1 MRLVLVFTL
10 VWPQAF
16 PEGSVAVPDR
26 LRTTIALVLVTALLA
41 GCGPSRVPSH
51 TGPTPTFYHVRPG
64 DTLFSIGQRFGVD
77 PDKIQR
83 WNGVEDPTDLKVGS
97 KLRLRPVRVKNGPQ
111 AAKAEKAA
119 TGQGP
124 PSASLQDGPKE
135 WQWPVG
141 GRILNGFAKGDQR
154 NGIDIAARE
163 GSPVRAAADGEVV
176 YSGDGLRGYGNLV
189 ILRHQGEFITTYAY
203 NREILV
209 GEGDRVQAGQAIA
222 RAGQTGNAS
231 EPSLHFEVRHRTEP
245 IDPLRV
251 LPER

>member
-1 MRLVLVFTL
+1 M
-10 VWPQAF
+10 
-16 PEGSVAVPDR
+16 AVPDS
-26 LRTTIALVLVTALLA
+26 LRNTIALVLVTALLA
-41 GCGPSRVPSH
+41 GCGPSRTPSP

-77 PDKIQR
+77 PDNLQR
-83 WNGVEDPTDLKVGS
+83 WNGIEDPADLKVGS

-119 TGQGP
+119 TGQG
-124 PSASLQDGPKE
+124 SSSVSLQGGPE
-135 WQWPVG
+135 DWQWPAG
-141 GRILNGFAKGDQR
+141 GRILNGFSKGDQR
-154 NGIDIAARE
+154 NGIDIAAQG

-189 ILRHQGEFITTYAY
+189 ILRHKGEFITTYAY

-209 GEGDRVQAGQAIA
+209 GEGERVQAGQEIA

-251 LPER
+251 LPKR